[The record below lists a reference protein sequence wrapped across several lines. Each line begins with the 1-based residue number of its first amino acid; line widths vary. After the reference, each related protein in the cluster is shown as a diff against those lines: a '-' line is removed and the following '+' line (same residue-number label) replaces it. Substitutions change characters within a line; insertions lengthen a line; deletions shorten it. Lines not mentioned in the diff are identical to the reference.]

1 MFVVC
6 MTSRLLAGL
15 LWSVLLGWG
24 AGILSVS
31 SVNGEFLPS
40 GLFSLTFADKLIHFI
55 AFALGGWVA
64 AAALRFSFPSLPVTR
79 AILTAIVLVA
89 AFGVVDET
97 WQTSTPGRMGGDQY
111 DWIADFLGGIAG
123 ALLTLRT
130 HARLERL
137 ITRP

>member
-15 LWSVLLGWG
+15 LWSALLGWG

-64 AAALRFSFPSLPVTR
+64 AAALR
-79 AILTAIVLVA
+79 I
-89 AFGVVDET
+89 
-97 WQTSTPGRMGGDQY
+97 
-111 DWIADFLGGIAG
+111 
-123 ALLTLRT
+123 
-130 HARLERL
+130 
-137 ITRP
+137 

>member
-1 MFVVC
+1 MFVVR

-15 LWSVLLGWG
+15 LWCVLLGWG

-40 GLFSLTFADKLIHFI
+40 ALFSLTFADKFIHFI

-64 AAALRFSFPSLPVTR
+64 AAALRFSFPSLPVAR
-79 AILTAIVLVA
+79 AILTAVVLVA

-97 WQTSTPGRMGGDQY
+97 
-111 DWIADFLGGIAG
+111 
-123 ALLTLRT
+123 
-130 HARLERL
+130 
-137 ITRP
+137 

>member
-15 LWSVLLGWG
+15 LWSALLGWG

-64 AAALRFSFPSLPVTR
+64 AAALRFSFPSLPVAR

-89 AFGVVDET
+89 AFGVIDET

>member
-6 MTSRLLAGL
+6 MTSRFLAGL

-64 AAALRFSFPSLPVTR
+64 AAALRFSFPSLPVAR

-89 AFGVVDET
+89 AFGVIDET
-97 WQTSTPGRMGGDQY
+97 WQTSTPGRMGGDLY
-111 DWIADFLGGIAG
+111 DWIADFLGAIAG
-123 ALLTLRT
+123 ALFTLRT

>member
-40 GLFSLTFADKLIHFI
+40 ALFSLTFADKFIHFI

>member
-40 GLFSLTFADKLIHFI
+40 ALFSITFADKFIHFI

>member
-15 LWSVLLGWG
+15 LWSALLGWG

-64 AAALRFSFPSLPVTR
+64 AAALRFSFPSLPVAR

>member
-40 GLFSLTFADKLIHFI
+40 ALFSITFADKFIHFI

-64 AAALRFSFPSLPVTR
+64 AAALRFSFPSLPVAR

-111 DWIADFLGGIAG
+111 DWIADFLGAIAG

>member
-15 LWSVLLGWG
+15 LWSALLGWG

-64 AAALRFSFPSLPVTR
+64 AAALRFSFPSLPVAR

-130 HARLERL
+130 HARLKRL

>member
-40 GLFSLTFADKLIHFI
+40 ALFSITFADKFIHFI

-64 AAALRFSFPSLPVTR
+64 AAALRFSFPSLPVAR

-89 AFGVVDET
+89 AFGVIDET

>member
-1 MFVVC
+1 MFVVR

-40 GLFSLTFADKLIHFI
+40 ALFSITFADKFIHFI

-64 AAALRFSFPSLPVTR
+64 AAALRFSFPSLPVAR

>member
-40 GLFSLTFADKLIHFI
+40 ALFSITFADKFIHFI

-64 AAALRFSFPSLPVTR
+64 AAALRFSFPSLPVAR